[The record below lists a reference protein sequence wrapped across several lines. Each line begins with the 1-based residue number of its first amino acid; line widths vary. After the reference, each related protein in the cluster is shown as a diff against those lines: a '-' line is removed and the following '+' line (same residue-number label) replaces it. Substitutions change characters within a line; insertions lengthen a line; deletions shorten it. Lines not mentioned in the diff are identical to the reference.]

1 MREGKEIGALW
12 KPGRGGIGVL
22 QDERG
27 FDTPGFVVECIP
39 CVGCGNVGHWKSR
52 MGRRVQGTRGGAGW
66 WRVADMQADFPIVQ
80 DAELL
85 SVDYLWLLLL
95 LLLRRI
101 VTPPEAP

>member
-66 WRVADMQADFPIVQ
+66 WRVADMQADFPIVLGLAQ
-80 DAELL
+80 N
-85 SVDYLWLLLL
+85 
-95 LLLRRI
+95 
-101 VTPPEAP
+101 

>member
-66 WRVADMQADFPIVQ
+66 WRVADMQADFPIVPMGRVKR
-80 DAELL
+80 LWT
-85 SVDYLWLLLL
+85 YLMVCFPT
-95 LLLRRI
+95 RNE
-101 VTPPEAP
+101 T

>member
-52 MGRRVQGTRGGAGW
+52 MGRRVQGTRGGTGW
-66 WRVADMQADFPIVQ
+66 WRVADMRADFVIAQRRVTC
-80 DAELL
+80 LTV
-85 SVDYLWLLLL
+85 SVYYSCPDGMLPYTE
-95 LLLRRI
+95 RNI
-101 VTPPEAP
+101 T

>member
-66 WRVADMQADFPIVQ
+66 WRVADMRADLSIVCVRVKRLWTYLMVCFPTRN
-80 DAELL
+80 E
-85 SVDYLWLLLL
+85 
-95 LLLRRI
+95 
-101 VTPPEAP
+101 T

>member
-66 WRVADMQADFPIVQ
+66 WRVADMRADFGIVPMRVKR
-80 DAELL
+80 LWT
-85 SVDYLWLLLL
+85 YLMVCFPT
-95 LLLRRI
+95 RNE
-101 VTPPEAP
+101 T

>member
-1 MREGKEIGALW
+1 MCARGKEIGALW

-52 MGRRVQGTRGGAGW
+52 MGRRVQGTREE
-66 WRVADMQADFPIVQ
+66 RVDGVSRTCEPI
-80 DAELL
+80 
-85 SVDYLWLLLL
+85 
-95 LLLRRI
+95 
-101 VTPPEAP
+101 

>member
-39 CVGCGNVGHWKSR
+39 CVGCGFAGIGSPGWVVGCRVREEERVGGVSR
-52 MGRRVQGTRGGAGW
+52 TCE
-66 WRVADMQADFPIVQ
+66 PI
-80 DAELL
+80 
-85 SVDYLWLLLL
+85 
-95 LLLRRI
+95 
-101 VTPPEAP
+101 

>member
-66 WRVADMQADFPIVQ
+66 WRVADMRADLIIVLYR
-80 DAELL
+80 AF
-85 SVDYLWLLLL
+85 VDLPDGMLPYTE
-95 LLLRRI
+95 RNI
-101 VTPPEAP
+101 T

>member
-66 WRVADMQADFPIVQ
+66 WRVADMRADFPVLGPSNRFGPRLMVCFP
-80 DAELL
+80 ARNE
-85 SVDYLWLLLL
+85 
-95 LLLRRI
+95 
-101 VTPPEAP
+101 T